1 MKNPFSK
8 KNPSQQ
14 EAFLRTYLDRIAP
27 GVVLSLIH
35 IFRQCHREVYKKRGA
50 FSLSGGCLQLP
61 GVAGKGF
68 CDLPMPAV

>member
-27 GVVLSLIH
+27 G
-35 IFRQCHREVYKKRGA
+35 
-50 FSLSGGCLQLP
+50 
-61 GVAGKGF
+61 GV
-68 CDLPMPAV
+68 